1 MANGNH
7 VIQLFEE
14 FAPKHLAVE
23 GDKIGLQIGSLNKD
37 VKRIMVTL
45 DVLESVVDEA
55 IEKKVDLIIAHHP
68 PIFSPLS
75 QVNDRSTAG
84 KIAMKCIQHD
94 IAVYVAHTNLD
105 VCEGGVND
113 WMSEAIGL
121 HDINVLVPTYEEP
134 VYKLSVFVPESHA
147 EDVSRALGKAG
158 AGHIGD
164 YADCQFRV
172 AGTGQFTP
180 LEGTTPFIGRPHET
194 EQVSEVR
201 IETVVRES
209 QKKRVLRAMQDA
221 HPYEEVAYDLIRD
234 EIEGHVFGLGRI
246 GRLEQPITLEQ
257 FAALVKTSF
266 NVEGVRVVGN
276 PERLIEKVAVL
287 GGDGNKYVSTAHF
300 KGADAYVTGD
310 LYFHV
315 AHDAMALGLA
325 VVDPGHHVESV
336 MKQGVIDVLSRKFE
350 QAKIDVDLL
359 ISEANTNPFQ
369 FR

>member
-1 MANGNH
+1 MANGNQ

-23 GDKIGLQIGSLNKD
+23 GDKIGLQIGTLNKE
-37 VKRIMVTL
+37 VKRVMVTL

-55 IEKKVDLIIAHHP
+55 IENEIDLIIAHHP

-84 KIAMKCIQHD
+84 KITMKCIQHN

-105 VCEGGVND
+105 VCVGGVND

-121 HDINVLVPTYEEP
+121 RDTKVLVPTYEEP
-134 VYKLSVFVPESHA
+134 VYKLSVFVPETHA
-147 EDVSRALGKAG
+147 QDVSRALGKAG

-164 YADCQFRV
+164 YADCQFQV
-172 AGTGQFTP
+172 SGTGQFTP
-180 LEGTTPFIGRPHET
+180 LDETTPFIGRPHET
-194 EQVSEVR
+194 EQVNEMK

-209 QKKRVLRAMQDA
+209 QKKRVLKAMKDA

-234 EIEGHVFGLGRI
+234 EIDGHVYGLGRI
-246 GRLEQPITLEQ
+246 GRLERALTLEK
-257 FAALVKTSF
+257 FADHVKASF
-266 NVEGVRVVGN
+266 GVEGVRVVGDL
-276 PERLIEKVAVL
+276 ERSIEKVAVL
-287 GGDGNKYVSTAHF
+287 GGDGNKYVSAAHF
-300 KGADAYVTGD
+300 RGADAYVTGD

-336 MKQGVIDVLSRKFE
+336 MKRGVVDMLSEKFLK
-350 QAKIDVDLL
+350 AKIDVDLM
-359 ISEANTNPFQ
+359 ISEVNTNPFK